1 MDRKEI
7 MDVLSR
13 SSKYI
18 LVAMA
23 ALGKANEGILQAW
36 QEFEK
41 RDIRAEKTSGGVV
54 TERNGLK
61 EKHGS

>member
-1 MDRKEI
+1 MEHEKI

-18 LVAMA
+18 LIAMA
-23 ALGKANEGILQAW
+23 ALGKANEGILQVW

-41 RDIRAEKTSGGVV
+41 TKTWDIRAAEKTRAGVD
-54 TERNGLK
+54 TEK
-61 EKHGS
+61 

>member
-1 MDRKEI
+1 MEHEEI

-18 LVAMA
+18 LIAMA
-23 ALGKANEGILQAW
+23 ALGKANDGLLQVW

-41 RDIRAEKTSGGVV
+41 RDIRAEKTRAGVD
-54 TERNGLK
+54 TEK
-61 EKHGS
+61 